1 MLNLNLDAVSQD
13 HAAAEF
19 LGYNLEALA
28 ELAAFADFSQG
39 FTIAFAEI
47 NFSGDAARVIAAL
60 KRHPACATIQFA
72 EVMLDD
78 PRLTAPL
85 SQLKLKVAGLQRQPD
100 RKLVLVVQGLEK
112 SIGITGET
120 STPVL
125 RDLNYT
131 RDLFPAQMPHP
142 IIFVLPD
149 YALQRLAKTAR
160 DFWSWSSAVV
170 RFQSAP
176 QTVTDAKTQTL
187 DPQRL
192 YSSDLAPVKQERID
206 QLLRLL
212 SENTPSPTADPILH
226 AALRLNLLQELGD
239 AYNSLSNLQQAKRY
253 YRQHLELAEQ
263 INDQAAVADGLVRLG
278 QILYRLDD
286 QHQTALAYYDRA
298 RSLYQ
303 TLNNLG
309 GEANTLQAIGDVLQF
324 LDRRSEALENYDGAM
339 EIYRQVGARL
349 GEANTLKAIGNF
361 YSSQEDYSQALAFHE
376 QALAMMR
383 QIGDRYGEAA
393 ALYYI
398 GNTLAR
404 LDQKFQA
411 VQAYEQARD
420 ICQSIHLDDLV
431 QTCQNSI
438 RDVGQVIAPEPLRAP
453 KLKADFDTDSK
464 LLAIRCRRLRRQS
477 WGLYFALGLGVA
489 LFIWWLKR

>member
-1 MLNLNLDAVSQD
+1 MAIDACSDEELIASIVNHDERTDLYPHICPFTFNYLRNHRGKALRQAD

-60 KRHPACATIQFA
+60 KRHPACETIQFA

-78 PRLTAPL
+78 PRLTATL

-149 YALQRLAKTAR
+149 YALQRLAMTAR

-170 RFQSAP
+170 RFQSVP

-239 AYNSLSNLQQAKRY
+239 ACNSLSNLQQAKRY

-303 TLNNLG
+303 TLNNLE
-309 GEANTLQAIGDVLQF
+309 GEANTLKAIGDVLQF

-339 EIYRQVGARL
+339 EIYRQVGDRL
-349 GEANTLKAIGNF
+349 GEANTL
-361 YSSQEDYSQALAFHE
+361 Q
-376 QALAMMR
+376 
-383 QIGDRYGEAA
+383 
-393 ALYYI
+393 
-398 GNTLAR
+398 
-404 LDQKFQA
+404 
-411 VQAYEQARD
+411 
-420 ICQSIHLDDLV
+420 
-431 QTCQNSI
+431 
-438 RDVGQVIAPEPLRAP
+438 
-453 KLKADFDTDSK
+453 
-464 LLAIRCRRLRRQS
+464 AIRNFCT
-477 WGLYFALGLGVA
+477 
-489 LFIWWLKR
+489 